1 MAKKR
6 MNVDFKAGIKKVVP
20 KPPKTKEEK
29 INKFLG
35 DPMGRAQKD
44 AEVFDGEGPVDNV
57 RHTSAARY
65 TQESLSKKLGGGM
78 VANIAAIGAT
88 NLFGLAHEARN
99 FRKDSRPFAEK
110 ARESGEDMFNNAVG
124 SVIGALPISG
134 GSKKNLIRKL
144 STGNLLADGYVS
156 NEKLVKKGLSS
167 NLYFKDS
174 KGEVN
179 RGYKTDK

>member
-6 MNVDFKAGIKKVVP
+6 MNVDFQAGIKKVVP

-35 DPMGRAQKD
+35 DPMGKAQKD
-44 AEVFDGEGPVDNV
+44 ADINPDEDPVDNV

-65 TQESLSKKLGGGM
+65 TEESLSKKLGGGM

-124 SVIGALPISG
+124 SVIGALPVN
-134 GSKKNLIRKL
+134 GSYKKNLIRKL

-156 NEKLVKKGLSS
+156 NTEAVKKGLSS
-167 NLYFKDS
+167 NVYFKDS
-174 KGEVN
+174 KGKVN
-179 RGYKTDK
+179 RSYKTDK